1 MWWPPR
7 IIVQPD
13 RTQREGDQSQC
24 SEYQSQRIAMQ
35 YLLKIYLL
43 YL

>member
-7 IIVQPD
+7 IIDQPD
-13 RTQREGDQSQC
+13 QMQRKGDQLQH